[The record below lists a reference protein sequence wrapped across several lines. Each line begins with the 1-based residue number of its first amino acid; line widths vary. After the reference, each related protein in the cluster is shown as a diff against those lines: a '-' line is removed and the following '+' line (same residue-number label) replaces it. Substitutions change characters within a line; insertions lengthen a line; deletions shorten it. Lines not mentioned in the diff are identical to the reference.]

1 MVDRLLIERKLGKI
15 EVYLREL
22 QSAQV
27 KSLEEFRRNVV
38 TKRFVER
45 QLELCVEQMID
56 ICKHL
61 VAGLDLPEPETYAG
75 CFDILAGAG
84 VVPENHLTVFKSMA
98 RFRNL
103 LIHGYDDVDD
113 AVTYGIFTGRLGDFT
128 MFASAI
134 RDYLRKDSTQDCP
147 NRERMHRE
155 GH

>member
-15 EVYLREL
+15 ETYLREL

-27 KSLEEFRRNVV
+27 KNLEAFKRDVV

-61 VAGLDLPEPETYAG
+61 VAGLDLPQPETYAG

-84 VVPENHLTVFKSMA
+84 VVPEQHLAVFKSMA

-113 AVTYGIFTGRLGDFT
+113 AVTYGILTSRLGDFT
-128 MFASAI
+128 TFAVAI
-134 RDYLRKDSTQDCP
+134 RGYLLRDNSQ
-147 NRERMHRE
+147 
-155 GH
+155 